1 MRVSPLSDGTTVGKE
16 IHHLRPTCLCREVEV
31 IPPPSG
37 IREDKQPSAE
47 WSVSA
52 PVPPPLTSLP
62 MLSFRRTQAGWPAA
76 RLAPGAVAEQR
87 GERRGLKP
95 ALAEGSPRSAGVL
108 VGGGLCQQGAG
119 VWAGWESEGLGLPQC
134 AAPKFTPHTLA

>member
-16 IHHLRPTCLCREVEV
+16 IHHLRPKCFCREVEV

-52 PVPPPLTSLP
+52 PVPPALTSLP

-76 RLAPGAVAEQR
+76 RRAPGAGRA
-87 GERRGLKP
+87 
-95 ALAEGSPRSAGVL
+95 AG
-108 VGGGLCQQGAG
+108 
-119 VWAGWESEGLGLPQC
+119 
-134 AAPKFTPHTLA
+134 